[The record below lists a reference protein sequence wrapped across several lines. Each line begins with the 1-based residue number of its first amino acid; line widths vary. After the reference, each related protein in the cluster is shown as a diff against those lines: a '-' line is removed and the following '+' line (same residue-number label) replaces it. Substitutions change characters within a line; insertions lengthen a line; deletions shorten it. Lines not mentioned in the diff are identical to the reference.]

1 MTTVKHYITKE
12 IELITQFCHL
22 LEKDECKSK
31 LSTKI
36 NKAVEHY
43 LKVINA
49 IDYFKFS
56 YVVHGNTKEIKE
68 QIFKHNDEIF
78 VQPRLLIPT
87 IDFSD
92 VYLVVKDTDDVNI
105 FWDILAQLTVLSSII
120 SDEIIKNKQKK
131 KDEDI
136 TQKMKNLSIKGGDIS
151 LSSMMNQVSNE
162 YENSSLLDFVKDI
175 DVENAN
181 ITDVLMNIVKKVDIG
196 AELEKLDESQLAEIN
211 NVVKEF
217 FGDDKT
223 DFSFL
228 VKDISETLKHTDI
241 TEGNVSDNLQNIAQS
256 ITDKMINSNN
266 EETLKNIASNAQ
278 GLMKNYDPHKDMMS
292 NVETIMKSKF
302 GKDFKGIDKKALEQA
317 IQSMGLS
324 GAMGMNSRKLKRM
337 AARESNRTTNSHKST
352 GARVNNKQAALKAKY
367 EERKK
372 INEKKKETKEKEIKE
387 KESK

>member
-1 MTTVKHYITKE
+1 
-12 IELITQFCHL
+12 
-22 LEKDECKSK
+22 
-31 LSTKI
+31 
-36 NKAVEHY
+36 
-43 LKVINA
+43 
-49 IDYFKFS
+49 
-56 YVVHGNTKEIKE
+56 
-68 QIFKHNDEIF
+68 
-78 VQPRLLIPT
+78 
-87 IDFSD
+87 
-92 VYLVVKDTDDVNI
+92 
-105 FWDILAQLTVLSSII
+105 
-120 SDEIIKNKQKK
+120 
-131 KDEDI
+131 
-136 TQKMKNLSIKGGDIS
+136 MKNLSIKGGDIS

-256 ITDKMINSNN
+256 ITNKMINSNN

-337 AARESNRTTNSHKST
+337 AARESIEQLI
-352 GARVNNKQAALKAKY
+352 V
-367 EERKK
+367 
-372 INEKKKETKEKEIKE
+372 IKVLVLE
-387 KESK
+387 